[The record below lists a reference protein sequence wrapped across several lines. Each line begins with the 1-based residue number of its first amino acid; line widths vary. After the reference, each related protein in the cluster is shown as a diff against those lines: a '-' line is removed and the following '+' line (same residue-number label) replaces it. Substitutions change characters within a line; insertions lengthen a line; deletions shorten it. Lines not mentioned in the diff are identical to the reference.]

1 LGFTLLKGMR
11 NSQSIKI
18 LISLF
23 SILLIGGLFNQASAQ
38 DVIRASGGTGLSID
52 NVGGGYATLTGP
64 TIRETATGQL
74 QENGTIILTLP
85 SGYEWNTNLTV
96 QQGSVG
102 QEELSTEDITFT
114 IEPVGANNTDLEV
127 EFISLTTTEFVISIS
142 SQSQSAGKGKGP
154 GRVSINGLEV
164 RPSNTNIPDAGTITN
179 TGTTGPTDANY
190 GNLNKVAG
198 SISEVIVENAADGSG
213 DPVADQEILA
223 GNTLRVYAIGRDIG
237 GNYIRNV
244 SLTDESDWELA
255 DISGGLN
262 QSNLTPSNDL
272 RSASLNSQ
280 ITGSARIQATFEDAT
295 PVPSG
300 LITVQPRSARALL
313 ISTQPSE
320 TAVAGQVFPTQP
332 VIHLLD
338 TFGNLVT
345 TNNSSE
351 VSVAITGDAG
361 SLMGTTTLTAD
372 QGEAAFTDL
381 LTESAGEF
389 TLTFTSSGLP
399 DVISNNFTVQPATPA
414 KLGFVNVPSSGT
426 QNVNLSPP
434 LEVQLFDDYDN
445 VVEESGITVNTSVNS
460 GTGQLQG
467 TTSVQTNSS
476 GVALFDDVSFDDV
489 GLKTVLAEASGLT
502 SAISTEINILD
513 TDAVS
518 GFRIEAAGGGPI
530 PDQVAG
536 EPFDIDILAVNSE
549 GTIITDYNGTVD
561 LTSTSDFITGEGT
574 TAAFTN
580 GELSGLTV
588 ALSTSDNHTFTATD
602 SNDSSISGSSDPFL
616 IQPAGVDFN
625 NTVMVANPEQ
635 ISADGESTSL
645 VTVQL
650 RDEFGNQL
658 NSGGETITVETDRGL
673 LSTGSIADQ
682 TSLTATDNADGT
694 YTAILTSTTDVE
706 TATLTAL
713 NNGAPIA
720 TTSVDFTSG
729 QVAAFVISVPQS
741 SGTPATQT
749 AGVPF
754 DISIEAVDENLNR
767 VESYSGT
774 VELSTNSLF
783 SSGSSVS
790 VSNGIAENQSVTLT
804 RSGDD
809 ITLAASD
816 EEVFGLSGTSPP
828 FTVVAAEPDVNT
840 SQVSVNPDV
849 IENDTGSESIITV
862 ILRDEFSNRVLTDQS
877 GNLSLTAQRV
887 DPAGTISATLSNLV
901 YVSQSNQYQA
911 TLTASAAQEE
921 IEFIATYSGSELPQR
936 PRVSITNPIVWQPG
950 GGPESVQVDWT
961 RAENWSLNRQPE
973 PGDFVIIP
981 SGESFYPDLDLN
993 VNVGSMQI
1001 DDGAQLVLFGGNAIE
1016 VSGAIEVNGTLDIED
1031 NTSLAIGG
1039 NFSGAGTF
1047 ASGLNTDIEVGGDLT
1062 LENFL
1067 ARTTGTVVQFNG
1079 QSLQTVNTPN
1089 LLAERL
1095 EILNNVTVSSGNLI
1109 DTSEL
1114 LITEGNSF
1122 ILAQDADITLDNLQS
1137 ISGEGELQLNNNTLV
1152 VRGNLD
1158 LLNIDASEG
1167 TVIFGIRIGEN
1178 FADYPDLQ
1186 QQQINNLTQMKNA
1199 VINNLEG
1206 VRTFDDIIVDGSL
1219 TLQNGELIINS
1230 GKNFIAPNTNYVNG
1244 RLQFRRNI
1252 STRGWKMISAPVQ
1265 SSYQDLFDGLTV
1277 QGIPGSRFEN
1287 RQPNLLWYDE
1297 SFIDPNDP
1305 ELTTDNQRWTA
1316 PGNIT
1321 DNPQAGLG
1329 YFFYVFGDV
1338 PNDGDYVDQLPKTLD
1353 ITGQENFYGQAGE
1366 FTFPVTYT
1374 AEADTGWNMAGNPFG
1389 ATLDWDANGWTKENM
1404 DDVLYI
1410 WDQNA
1415 QEYKYWN
1422 GETGSHGSG
1431 RIAPFQGFWVKA
1443 NQESPVLSVDPS
1455 NKTTGGVYRKSNE
1468 RYQDVPVIA
1477 LQLESDFHT
1486 TSTHFSFTEQG
1497 SFTTDRQDAYRLLP
1511 FDATTYLE
1519 IYSLFADGTE
1529 LAINNLPRDFGKTIE
1544 IPVAAGAIKDGNFHN
1559 GIVTLTWPELKNIP
1573 ESWSVILEDNQTGD
1587 RINLKENNFY
1597 DFEIRNQGKTAPVV
1611 NSPSNFRL
1619 LQKSAAKSGNSRFTL
1634 FIEPGEDGSEL
1645 PDEIALNQNYP
1656 NPFNPATTIEF
1667 ALPVEDRVRI
1677 DIFDVLG
1684 RKVQTLVDQR
1694 YQAGYHEVNF
1704 DGNSLS
1710 SGVYFYR
1717 LITSEKVLNKR
1728 MTLIK

>member
-1 LGFTLLKGMR
+1 MR

-18 LISLF
+18 LISIF
-23 SILLIGGLFNQASAQ
+23 SFLLIGGLFNQAHGQ

-52 NVGGGYATLTGP
+52 NFGGTFTEISGP

-74 QENGTIILTLP
+74 QENGTVILTLP
-85 SGYEWNTNLTV
+85 SGYEWNTNLTAESILV
-96 QQGSVG
+96 DIQG
-102 QEELSTEDITFT
+102 
-114 IEPVGANNTDLEV
+114 VGANNTDLDI
-127 EFISLTTTEFVISIS
+127 EFTSIS
-142 SQSQSAGKGKGP
+142 ETEIVFTVVNQSRSAGNGQGP
-154 GRVSINGLEV
+154 GRVSFGGLQL
-164 RPSNTNIPDAGTITN
+164 RPANTSIPDQGNISN

-190 GNLNKVAG
+190 GNLSKVAG
-198 SISEVIVENAADGSG
+198 QISEIIVETAPDGTG
-213 DPVADQEILA
+213 NQVDDQDLLA
-223 GNTLRVYAIGRDIG
+223 GNSLTVYAIGRDIG

-244 SLTDESDWELA
+244 SLADENDWTLTE
-255 DISGGLN
+255 ITGGLN

-300 LITVQPRSARALL
+300 LITVQPRTARELS
-313 ISTQPSE
+313 ISTQPSG

-351 VSVAITGDAG
+351 VSVAITGDDG
-361 SLMGTTTLTAD
+361 SLIGTTTITAN

-389 TLTFTSSGLP
+389 TLTFSSSDLT
-399 DVISNNFTVQPATPA
+399 DIISNNFTVQPAAPA
-414 KLGFVNVPSSGT
+414 KLGFVTVPSSGT

-445 VVEESGITVNTSVNS
+445 VVEEGGITVNTSVNS

-489 GLKTVLAEASGLT
+489 GVKTVLAEAAGLT
-502 SAISTEINILD
+502 SAISSEINILD

-536 EPFDIDILAVNSE
+536 EPFDIDIFAINSE
-549 GTIITDYNGTVD
+549 GTVITDYNDTVD

-588 ALSTSDNHTFTATD
+588 ALSTSDNHTLTATD
-602 SNDSSISGSSDPFL
+602 SNDSSISGSSDTFL
-616 IQPAGVDFN
+616 VQPAGVDFS
-625 NTVMVANPEQ
+625 NTVMTANPEQ
-635 ISADGESTSL
+635 ISADGESTAL

-658 NSGGETITVETDRGL
+658 NSGGETITAETDRGL

-694 YTAILTSTTDVE
+694 YTAILTSSTDVE

-713 NNGAPIA
+713 NNGSPIA
-720 TTSVDFTSG
+720 TTSVDFISG
-729 QVAAFVISVPQS
+729 QVAEFVISVPQS
-741 SGTPATQT
+741 SGIPVSQT

-774 VELSTNSLF
+774 LDLSTNSVF

-790 VSNGIAENQSVTLT
+790 VSNGIAENHSVTLT
-804 RSGDD
+804 RSGED
-809 ITLAASD
+809 ITLTASD
-816 EEVFGLSGTSPP
+816 QEVFGLNGTSPS

-840 SQVSVNPDV
+840 SQLSVNPDV
-849 IENDTGSESIITV
+849 IENDPASESIITV
-862 ILRDEFSNRVLTDQS
+862 ILRDEFSNPVLTDQS

-911 TLTASAAQEE
+911 TLTASTIQEE
-921 IEFIATYSGSELPQR
+921 IEFTATYIGSELPQR

-981 SGESFYPDLDLN
+981 SGESYYPDLDLN

-1016 VSGAIEVNGTLDIED
+1016 VSGTIEVNGTLDIED

-1039 NFSGAGTF
+1039 NFSGTGTF
-1047 ASGLNTDIEVGGDLT
+1047 ASGLNTDIELGGDLT
-1062 LENFL
+1062 LQNFL
-1067 ARTTGTVVQFNG
+1067 ARTAGTVVQFNG

-1114 LITEGNSF
+1114 LITEENSF

-1167 TVIFGIRIGEN
+1167 TVIFGIRINEN
-1178 FADYPDLQ
+1178 FADYPNLSRQ
-1186 QQQINNLTQMKNA
+1186 RINNLTQMKNA
-1199 VINNLEG
+1199 VINNTEG
-1206 VRTFDDIIVDGSL
+1206 VRTFDDIIVDGDL
-1219 TLQNGELIINS
+1219 TLQNGDLIISS
-1230 GKNFIAPNTNYVNG
+1230 GRNFIAPNTNYVNG
-1244 RLQFRRNI
+1244 QLQFRRTLSN
-1252 STRGWKMISAPVQ
+1252 RGWKMLSAPVA
-1265 SSYQDLFDGLTV
+1265 STFQDFFDGLTI
-1277 QGIPGSRFEN
+1277 QGLSGSTYEN
-1287 RQPNLLWYDE
+1287 RQPSLMWYDE
-1297 SFIDPNDP
+1297 TFVDPTDP

-1316 PGNIT
+1316 PNSIT
-1321 DNPQAGLG
+1321 DSPETGLG

-1338 PNDGDYVDQLPKTLD
+1338 PGDNDYNDPLPRT
-1353 ITGQENFYGQAGE
+1353 ITISGQENFHGQAGD

-1455 NKTTGGVYRKSNE
+1455 NKTTDGVYRKSNE

-1573 ESWSVILEDNQTGD
+1573 ESWSVILEDNHTGD

-1611 NSPSNFRL
+1611 NAPSNFRL

-1656 NPFNPATTIEF
+1656 NPFNPSTSIEF

-1677 DIFDVLG
+1677 DVFDVLG

-1694 YQAGYHEVNF
+1694 YQAGYHEINF
-1704 DGNSLS
+1704 DGNSLA

-1717 LITSEKVLNKR
+1717 LITSDKVLNKR